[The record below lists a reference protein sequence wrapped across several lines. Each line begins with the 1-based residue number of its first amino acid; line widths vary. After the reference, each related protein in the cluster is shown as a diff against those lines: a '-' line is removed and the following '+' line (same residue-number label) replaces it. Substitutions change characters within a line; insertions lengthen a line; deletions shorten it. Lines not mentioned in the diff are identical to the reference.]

1 MKTNDSFTPWD
12 KLYPY
17 KGTMYHATWPT
28 LKELFEITAE
38 RFGQRVCWKEF
49 VPNPV
54 SYTYG
59 EALPIVKEIASW
71 LLSSGI
77 RKGDKVIVS
86 GKNSVAWGFGY
97 FAVIFAGA
105 TVVPLDNAFSDED
118 FIRVAKFSDSVALLA
133 DSNRLMGVASE
144 LPLKAVACLEE
155 NGPAEWIMHKSAAYS
170 EPEICSED
178 DVAQILFTSGT
189 TGTPK
194 GVMLTHRNLV
204 ADIFISQANMNIF
217 ETDVFYAI
225 LPIHHAYT
233 LLAVFLESVSVGA
246 SVVFGKKLA
255 VSQILKELTKGEVTM
270 FLGVPLLFN
279 KMYAA
284 VVNGLKEKGVLV
296 YGTVRALMGI
306 SGWIKK
312 TFGINVGKH
321 WFKFLLKKLS
331 LDTNRICICGGGPL
345 PKSTF
350 RGFNELGIDFV
361 QGYGLTET
369 SPITHL
375 NPIYAFKESS
385 VGKFVANTECK
396 IVNPDEEGNGLIFIR
411 GPQVM
416 KGYYKNPPATAEVL
430 DQDGW
435 FNTGDI
441 GHVDENG
448 YLYLSGRAKSIIVSE
463 GGKNIFPEEIEDKF
477 QLYTEIEQ
485 LCVIGYIQNR
495 QRSGEHVRA
504 IIFPAESF
512 AEGKT
517 SLAIQQ
523 RMEQIVKEV
532 NTTLLPYKRIEM
544 VTVVDEPLSM
554 TSSKKVRRSEVSKR
568 YTVAS

>member
-1 MKTNDSFTPWD
+1 MRTKDSFTPWD

-28 LKELFEITAE
+28 LKELFEITVE
-38 RFGQRVCWKEF
+38 RFGSRVCWKEF
-49 VPNPV
+49 VPKPV
-54 SYTYG
+54 SYTYS
-59 EALPIVKEIASW
+59 EALPIVKGITSW

-105 TVVPLDNAFSDED
+105 TVVPLDNALSDED
-118 FIRVAKFSDSVALLA
+118 FIRLAKFSDSVAMLT
-133 DSNRLMGVASE
+133 DSNRLKNVASE
-144 LPLKAVACLEE
+144 LPMKAVACLEE
-155 NGPAEWIMHKSAAYS
+155 NGPAEWIMYKSADYV
-170 EPEICSED
+170 EPEPCSED
-178 DVAQILFTSGT
+178 DIAQILFTSGT

-194 GVMLTHRNLV
+194 GVMLTHKNLV
-204 ADIFISQANMNIF
+204 SDIFLSQANMNIF

-233 LLAVFLESVSVGA
+233 LLAVFLEAMGVGA
-246 SVVFGKKLA
+246 SVVFGKKLV
-255 VSQILKELTKGEVTM
+255 VSQMLKDLKEGEVTM
-270 FLGVPLLFN
+270 FLGVPMIFN

-284 VVNGLKEKGVLV
+284 VMAGLKQKGRLV
-296 YGTVRALMGI
+296 YGTIRGLMGI
-306 SGWIKK
+306 SGWLKR
-312 TFGINVGKH
+312 TFGLNVGKH
-321 WFKFLLKKLS
+321 WFNFLLKRLS

-345 PKSTF
+345 PASTF

-385 VGKFVANTECK
+385 VGKVVAGTECK
-396 IVNPDEEGNGLIFIR
+396 IVDPDEDGNGLIYIR

-416 KGYYKNPPATAEVL
+416 KGYYKNPEATAEVL

-435 FNTGDI
+435 LNTGDI
-441 GHVDENG
+441 GLVDEEN
-448 YLYLSGRAKSIIVSE
+448 YLFLSGRAKSVIVSE

-485 LCVIGYIQNR
+485 LCVIGYIKDKQ
-495 QRSGEHVRA
+495 SAGEHVRV
-504 IIFPAESF
+504 IIFPSQAF

-517 SLAIQQ
+517 AEAIQE

-532 NTTLLPYKRIEM
+532 NATLLPYKRIEM
-544 VTVVDEPLSM
+544 VTVADEPLSM
-554 TSSKKVRRSEVSKR
+554 TSSKKVKRAEVSRR
-568 YTVAS
+568 YEIT

>member
-1 MKTNDSFTPWD
+1 MKTKDSFTPWD

-38 RFGQRVCWKEF
+38 RFGQRICWKEF
-49 VPNPV
+49 VPKPV

-59 EALPIVKEIASW
+59 EALVIVKRLASW
-71 LLSSGI
+71 LISSGI
-77 RKGDKVIVS
+77 RKGDKIIVS

-97 FAVIFAGA
+97 FAAIFAGA
-105 TVVPLDNAFSDED
+105 TVVPLDTAFSNED
-118 FIRVAKFSDSVALLA
+118 FIRLAKFSDAVALLA

-144 LPLKAVACLEE
+144 LPMKVVACLEE
-155 NGPAEWIMHKSAAYS
+155 NGPAEWIMDKRAEYI
-170 EPEICSED
+170 EPEPCTED
-178 DVAQILFTSGT
+178 DIAQILFTSGT

-194 GVMLTHRNLV
+194 GVMLTHKNLV
-204 ADIFISQANMNIF
+204 SDIFLSQANMNIY

-225 LPIHHAYT
+225 LPLHHAYT
-233 LLAVFLESVSVGA
+233 LLAVFLEAVGVGA
-246 SVVFGKKLA
+246 CVVFGKKVA
-255 VSQILKELTKGEVTM
+255 VSQILKELKEGEVTM

-284 VVNGLKEKGVLV
+284 VVDGLKEKGVLV
-296 YGTVRALMGI
+296 YGTIRGLMGI
-306 SGWIKK
+306 SGWLKRRC
-312 TFGINVGKH
+312 GVNVGKH
-321 WFKFLLKKLS
+321 WFKFLLRKLS

-345 PKSTF
+345 PESTF
-350 RGFNELGIDFV
+350 RGFNELRIDFV

-375 NPIYAFKESS
+375 NPIYAFNEFS
-385 VGKFVANTECK
+385 VGKAVAGIECK
-396 IVNPDEEGNGLIFIR
+396 IVNPDEDGNGLIYIR

-416 KGYYKNPPATAEVL
+416 KGYYKNPEATAEVL

-435 FNTGDI
+435 LNTGDI
-441 GHVDENG
+441 GQVDEKQ
-448 YLYLSGRAKSIIVSE
+448 YLYLSGRARSIIVSD

-485 LCVIGYIQNR
+485 LCVLGYLKDKQ
-495 QRSGEHVRA
+495 SAGEHVRI
-504 IIFPAESF
+504 IIFPSPVF

-517 SLAIQQ
+517 RAAIQE
-523 RMEQIVKEV
+523 RMEQIVTEV
-532 NTTLLPYKRIEM
+532 NATLLPYKRIEM

-568 YTVAS
+568 YEIA

>member
-1 MKTNDSFTPWD
+1 MKTKDSFTPWD

-17 KGTMYHATWPT
+17 KGVMYHATWPT
-28 LKELFEITAE
+28 LKELFEITVE
-38 RFGQRVCWKEF
+38 RFGQRICWKEF
-49 VPNPV
+49 VPKPV
-54 SYTYG
+54 SYTYS
-59 EALPIVKEIASW
+59 EALVIIKGIASW
-71 LLSSGI
+71 FVSSGI

-86 GKNSVAWGFGY
+86 GKNSVAWGFAY
-97 FAVIFAGA
+97 FGAIFAGA
-105 TVVPLDNAFSDED
+105 TVVPLDNAFSNED
-118 FIRVAKFSDSVALLA
+118 FLRLAKFSDSVALVA
-133 DSNRLMGVASE
+133 DSNRLMSVASE
-144 LPLKAVACLEE
+144 LPMKVVACLEE
-155 NGPAEWIMHKSAAYS
+155 NGPVEWIMHKRAEYIVP
-170 EPEICSED
+170 EPCIED
-178 DVAQILFTSGT
+178 DIAQILFTSGT

-194 GVMLTHRNLV
+194 GVMLTHKNLV
-204 ADIFISQANMNIF
+204 SDIFLSQANMNIY

-233 LLAVFLESVSVGA
+233 LLAVFLEAVGVGA
-246 SVVFGKKLA
+246 SVVFGKKVA
-255 VSQILKELTKGEVTM
+255 VSQILKELKEGEVTM

-284 VVNGLKEKGVLV
+284 VVDGLKEKGLLV
-296 YGTVRALMGI
+296 YGTIRGLMGI
-306 SGWIKK
+306 SGWLKRM
-312 TFGINVGKH
+312 FGVNVGKH

-345 PKSTF
+345 PESTF

-375 NPIYAFKESS
+375 NPIYAFNALS
-385 VGKFVANTECK
+385 VGKAVASTECK
-396 IVNPDEEGNGLIFIR
+396 IIEPDEDGNGLICIR

-416 KGYYKNPPATAEVL
+416 KGYYKNPEATAEVL

-435 FNTGDI
+435 LNTGDI
-441 GHVDENG
+441 GHVDENT
-448 YLYLSGRAKSIIVSE
+448 YLYLSGRAKSIIVSD

-485 LCVIGYIQNR
+485 LCVIGYIKDAQ
-495 QRSGEHVRA
+495 SAGEHVRI
-504 IIFPAESF
+504 IIFPSQAY

-517 SLAIQQ
+517 REVIQE
-523 RMEQIVKEV
+523 RMEQVVNEV
-532 NTTLLPYKRIEM
+532 NATLLPYKRIEM

-554 TSSKKVRRSEVSKR
+554 TSSKKVKRSEVSKR
-568 YTVAS
+568 YEIA